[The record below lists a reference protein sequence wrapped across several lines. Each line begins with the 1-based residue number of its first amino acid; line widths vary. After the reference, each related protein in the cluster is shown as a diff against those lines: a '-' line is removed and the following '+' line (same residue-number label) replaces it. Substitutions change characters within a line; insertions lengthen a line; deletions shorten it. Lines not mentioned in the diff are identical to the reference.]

1 MPASDALEITVLG
14 SGGPFVSPQRASS
27 AYLVRAGTTSVLV
40 DCGGGAFERL
50 GRAGVDPAALSA
62 VLLTHT
68 HADHTGGLPSVVF
81 AAYMA
86 GRTTP
91 LPVVGP
97 AGRDIHPGC
106 RRFTELLF
114 GEQGA
119 WSYLHTFDGFSIA
132 ASEVPSAV
140 DGARP
145 APVLELADV
154 RISAIAVPHGMM
166 PSLAYRLD
174 VDGASVTF
182 SGDVE
187 DAAPALAELA
197 RNTDLLVHDMALP
210 QRDVPHSALHARPSQ
225 AGRTAAL
232 AGARSLL
239 LSHVM
244 PELEDERPAAEA
256 QIRSAY
262 DGPVHWASDLERVPV
277 TAQTR
282 SDGG

>member
-1 MPASDALEITVLG
+1 MSLELTVLG
-14 SGGPFVSPQRASS
+14 SGGPFLSPHRASS

-50 GRAGVDPAALSA
+50 GRAGADPAGLSA

-119 WSYLHTFDGFSIA
+119 WSYLHTFDGFGIA
-132 ASEVPSAV
+132 ATEVPSDV

-145 APVLELADV
+145 APVLQLPGV
-154 RISAIAVPHGMM
+154 QVSAIAVPHGMM

-174 VDGASVTF
+174 ADGASITL
-182 SGDVE
+182 SGDVQG
-187 DAAPALAELA
+187 AAPGLAELG
-197 RNTDLLVHDMALP
+197 RDTDLLVHNMALP
-210 QRDVPHSALHARPSQ
+210 EREVPHSALHARPSQ
-225 AGRTAAL
+225 VGRTAAA

-256 QIRSAY
+256 QVRSAY
-262 DGPVHWASDLERVPV
+262 DGPVHWANDLERVP
-277 TAQTR
+277 APAR
-282 SDGG
+282 PRRNGG